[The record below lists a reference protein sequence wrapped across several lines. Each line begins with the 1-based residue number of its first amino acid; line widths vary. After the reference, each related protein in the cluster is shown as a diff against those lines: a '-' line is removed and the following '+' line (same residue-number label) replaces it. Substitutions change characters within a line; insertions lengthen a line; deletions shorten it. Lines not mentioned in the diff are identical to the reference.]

1 MAGDLGLMCVQFHLR
16 ANPPF
21 FFASVQVDLLGQ
33 GRHKGDLFL
42 RLPEVYIF
50 IQVTLRVGNKASPSL
65 PLPVTTS
72 STIIVSC
79 AVPHSIEL
87 APLVPRPQLPGL
99 PPCPLEVS

>member
-1 MAGDLGLMCVQFHLR
+1 MLNAQVKGFFT
-16 ANPPF
+16 ANTPF
-21 FFASVQVDLLGQ
+21 LFASVQVDLLGQ

-42 RLPEVYIF
+42 RLPEFIS